1 MTLPI
6 SAVRLALLQL
16 IAKHPGVPKEKLLVI
31 KGISEA
37 DLAYLTS
44 LDLIQERE
52 AGRFRS
58 THLGDTVVKRGL

>member
-16 IAKHPGVPKEKLLVI
+16 IAKHPGVPREKLLTI

-37 DLAYLTS
+37 DLAYLSS

-52 AGRFRS
+52 AGRYRA
-58 THLGDTVVKRGL
+58 THRGDMVVKRGL

>member
-16 IAKHPGVPKEKLLVI
+16 IAKHPGVPREKLLTI

-37 DLAYLTS
+37 DLAYLSS

-52 AGRFRS
+52 AGRYRA
-58 THLGDTVVKRGL
+58 THRGDTVVKRGL